1 MNLPFKVNEREKRYL
16 IIGAIGVVLIILFQL
31 FSWYSDTKKSVQEY
45 SDAKLLM
52 LQKQINRLSAKDDI
66 QKRYNAVKL
75 ELERLDRT
83 LLSGNTPP
91 VAAAALQKLLKDT
104 ATSLN
109 IDVKLERAL
118 SPVDAEYYLGIPVEV
133 GFTASTV
140 KLQDMLVLLRK
151 SPSLLT
157 VTEIKIRV
165 TNIRNPEEI
174 YTTLVVTGFIRKTEE
189 KETDK
194 KEA

>member
-1 MNLPFKVNEREKRYL
+1 MNLPFKVNEREKKIL
-16 IIGAIGVVLIILFQL
+16 IIGAICIVLIIVFQL
-31 FSWYSDTKKSVQEY
+31 FSWYSDTKKSVQEF

-52 LQKQINRLSAKDDI
+52 LQKQINRLSTKDDI
-66 QKRYNAVKL
+66 QKRYNAVKQ
-75 ELERLDRT
+75 ELEKRDKT
-83 LLSGNTPP
+83 LLRGNTPP
-91 VAAAALQKLLKDT
+91 VAAAALQRLLKDT
-104 ATSLN
+104 ATSLS

-118 SPVDAEYYLGIPVEV
+118 SPVDAEYYLGIPVEI

-140 KLQDMLVLLRK
+140 KLQDMLLQLRK

-174 YTTLVVTGFIRKTEE
+174 YTTLVVTGFIKKPEE